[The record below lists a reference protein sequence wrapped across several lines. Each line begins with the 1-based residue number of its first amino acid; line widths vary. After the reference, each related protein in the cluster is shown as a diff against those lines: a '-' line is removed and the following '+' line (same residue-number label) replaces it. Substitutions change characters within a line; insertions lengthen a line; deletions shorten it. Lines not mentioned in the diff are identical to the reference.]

1 MQQAPD
7 EGREATAD
15 EEMAAQLSELVRRLS
30 RRLRQGSARRLEL
43 YALSDGQARV
53 LRLVARWGSPPRMS
67 DIAHRIEVVPRSAT
81 TVVACLES
89 KGLVVREIDL
99 GDRRSVLVRLTDAG
113 RKLVA
118 EMSRDRDAVALELFG
133 RLSRAD
139 RAVLLE
145 RLGRLVPAEPGPTQ
159 SRRET
164 SAASLPAS
172 PAP

>member
-1 MQQAPD
+1 MQQATD
-7 EGREATAD
+7 GSRESTAD

-43 YALSDGQARV
+43 FGLSDGQARV
-53 LRLVARWGSPPRMS
+53 LRLVARSGSPPRMS

-81 TVVACLES
+81 TVVACLET
-89 KGLVVREIDL
+89 KGLVIREIDL
-99 GDRRSVLVRLTDAG
+99 EDRRSVLVRLTDAG

-118 EMSRDRDAVALELFG
+118 EMGRDRDAVALELFG
-133 RLSRAD
+133 RLPRAD

-145 RLGRLVPAEPGPTQ
+145 RLARLVPADADPTE
-159 SRRET
+159 SAGDAA
-164 SAASLPAS
+164 AASLLAS

>member
-1 MQQAPD
+1 
-7 EGREATAD
+7 
-15 EEMAAQLSELVRRLS
+15 MAAQLSELVRRLS

-43 YALSDGQARV
+43 FGLSDGQARV
-53 LRLVARWGSPPRMS
+53 LRLVARSGSRPRMS
-67 DIAHRIEVVPRSAT
+67 DIARRIEVVPRSAT

-99 GDRRSVLVRLTDAG
+99 ADRRSVLVSLTDAG
-113 RKLVA
+113 RALVA

-133 RLSRAD
+133 RLPRAD

-145 RLGRLVPAEPGPTQ
+145 RLGRLVPGDADSTQ
-159 SRRET
+159 RARGAP
-164 SAASLPAS
+164 AAGVPAS

>member
-43 YALSDGQARV
+43 YGLSDGQARV
-53 LRLVARWGSPPRMS
+53 LRLVARSGSPPRMS

-81 TVVACLES
+81 TVVAGLET

-99 GDRRSVLVRLTDAG
+99 EDRRSVLVRLTDAG
-113 RKLVA
+113 RNLVA
-118 EMSRDRDAVALELFG
+118 EMSRDRDAVALQLFG
-133 RLSRAD
+133 RLPHPD
-139 RAVLLE
+139 RALLLE
-145 RLGRLVPAEPGPTQ
+145 RLAQLVPAEPGAAE
-159 SRRET
+159 SGRDAL
-164 SAASLPAS
+164 AASLPAS
-172 PAP
+172 PGP

>member
-1 MQQAPD
+1 MQTPD
-7 EGREATAD
+7 EDRESTAD

-30 RRLRQGSARRLEL
+30 RRLRQGSTRRLEL
-43 YALSDGQARV
+43 FGLSDGQARV
-53 LRLVARWGSPPRMS
+53 LRLVARSGSPPRMS

-99 GDRRSVLVRLTDAG
+99 EDRRSVLVRLTDAG
-113 RKLVA
+113 RRLVA

-133 RLSRAD
+133 RLPPAERAL
-139 RAVLLE
+139 LLE
-145 RLGRLVPAEPGPTQ
+145 RLARLVPAEPGPTE
-159 SRRET
+159 SGRDAPAT
-164 SAASLPAS
+164 SLPAR